1 MIEVM
6 TDLPERVLGLKASGE
21 VTAED
26 YRTVLVPAVE
36 AQLTQHKKVRLLYV
50 FGDEFTGYTGG
61 AAWEDA
67 KVGMKHLT
75 SFERVAVVTDVDW
88 IENMIKAF
96 GFAVPGE
103 VRVFD
108 DDDLEAARQ
117 WISEA
122 PSQGHLSFDLNEEQ
136 RVVILRPQGE
146 LEAADF
152 ERLGAELDPYLEK
165 VGELNGLM
173 IVAEHFP
180 GWDDFS
186 ALSAH
191 LRFVKDHQNKIRRV
205 AIVTA
210 DRLVSAVPRIASR
223 FVDAEVRAFPMD
235 QRDDALLWVG
245 SN

>member
-26 YRTVLVPAVE
+26 YKTVLVPAIE
-36 AQLTQHKKVRLLYV
+36 GQLTKHRKVRLLYV
-50 FGDEFTGYTGG
+50 LGDEFKGYSGG

-75 SFERVAVVTDVDW
+75 SFERVAVVTDIDW

-96 GFAVPGE
+96 GFAIPGE

-117 WISEA
+117 WICEPPSE
-122 PSQGHLSFDLNEEQ
+122 GHLSFELIEDKG
-136 RVVILRPQGE
+136 VVVLQPKGE

-152 ERLGAELDPYLEK
+152 ERVSAELDPYLERA
-165 VGELNGLM
+165 GELKGLV

-186 ALSAH
+186 ALSSH
-191 LRFVKDHQNKIRRV
+191 LRFVKEHHEKVRRV
-205 AIVTA
+205 AMVTN
-210 DRLVSAVPRIASR
+210 DRLVSAMPRIASR
-223 FVDAEVRAFPMD
+223 FVDVEVRAFPMSG
-235 QRDDALLWVG
+235 RDEAVLWVG
-245 SN
+245 GN